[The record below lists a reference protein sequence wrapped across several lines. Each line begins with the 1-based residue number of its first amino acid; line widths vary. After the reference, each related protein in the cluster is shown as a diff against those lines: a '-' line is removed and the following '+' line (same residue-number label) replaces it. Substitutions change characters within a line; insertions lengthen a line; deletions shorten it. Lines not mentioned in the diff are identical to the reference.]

1 MGKHTQVWFGS
12 SKMIIFLPILTLKK
26 EEKRYCPSLS
36 VLPQD
41 MREAD
46 DEVPESRWSMVME
59 FHLLVMSM

>member
-1 MGKHTQVWFGS
+1 VVV
-12 SKMIIFLPILTLKK
+12 K

-41 MREAD
+41 MREAG